1 MAQTITDE
9 QLTQRVALAGP
20 VLEAISFA
28 EGHIAKLREE
38 MRGQAARLPGI
49 TDAAERLSMG
59 QVLGHLGYQRK
70 VLLARAAF
78 LRDEQAR
85 VSEGGNS
92 AVQPVTTS
100 AELTSPRPIMP
111 LDDGLMPP

>member
-1 MAQTITDE
+1 MATLAELRNMAAD
-9 QLTQRVALAGP
+9 VATGLDDNAARAAA
-20 VLEAISFA
+20 L
-28 EGHIAKLREE
+28 
-38 MRGQAARLPGI
+38 AARLPGI

-92 AVQPVTTS
+92 AAQPVTTS

>member
-1 MAQTITDE
+1 MATLTELQNMAADVQTALTDNA
-9 QLTQRVALAGP
+9 TRAAAL
-20 VLEAISFA
+20 
-28 EGHIAKLREE
+28 
-38 MRGQAARLPGI
+38 AARLPGI